1 MGVVVSEEDDE
12 AVFSM
17 GVIILGMA
25 VELVHVHDEEPT
37 TECVRVELL
46 WIDVA
51 DADCCT
57 PLPPV
62 AAVVVV
68 LEWGEPDETDG
79 ELLLSSL
86 PEPPDSSSPSE
97 LLADEK
103 KNMSSDAA
111 PTSW

>member
-1 MGVVVSEEDDE
+1 MGVVVSEEDEE

-17 GVIILGMA
+17 GVIILGTV

-46 WIDVA
+46 WIEVA

-57 PLPPV
+57 PLPV

-97 LLADEK
+97 LLAEEK